1 MRWSRV
7 LNPGSTQAQKEQS
20 TVLEFKPK
28 EFDFGTPK
36 SALDYLE
43 MKKQGSDFVMND
55 VLRTITGV
63 EKLEKQT
70 EEEKIEAAV
79 LAKISEIQKQAY
91 DEGFKLGQEEGYK
104 DAFEKKSQELQL
116 GRDDIKTLLDS
127 LNGLKKELVH
137 QNERHIIT
145 LIYNLAEK
153 IAFDEIEKKPEV
165 IMNII
170 TKAIEQAQLEEDIRV
185 TVSAQQLNFIEKLR
199 ESQEDKVEVLKNVKI
214 SGSEEIKPG
223 GCVIETNYGV
233 IDAQIHERTEKLW
246 QELYTLM
253 PKLEVLK
260 KS

>member
-1 MRWSRV
+1 MRWSKV
-7 LNPGSTQAQKEQS
+7 LRTDSTPAQKEQS
-20 TVLEFKPK
+20 TVLEFRPK
-28 EFDFGTPK
+28 EFDFGTPQ
-36 SALDYLE
+36 SALDYLQ

-79 LAKISEIQKQAY
+79 LGKVSEIQKIAY
-91 DEGFKLGQEEGYK
+91 DEGFKLGQEEGYRE
-104 DAFEKKSQELQL
+104 AYEKKSQELQL
-116 GRDDIKTLLDS
+116 GRNEIKVLLES
-127 LNGLKKELVH
+127 LNELKKELIE
-137 QNERHIIT
+137 QNERHIVT

-170 TKAIEQAQLEEDIRV
+170 TKAIEQAQLDEDIHV
-185 TVSAQQLNFIEKLR
+185 TVSSQQLDFIEKLR
-199 ESQEDKVEVLKNVKI
+199 QNQQEEFEVLKNVKI
-214 SGSEEIKPG
+214 TGSEEIKPG

-246 QELYTLM
+246 QELYALM

-260 KS
+260 KP